1 MCILW
6 LTVGGFGAGHSLI
19 CGDRVQVW
27 VLPVQWTDGSHL
39 SDVKNV
45 CVSIVHW
52 CICQCVNLICAQFL
66 CFSFFSFNHMH
77 SNCLCFAA
85 WFAFILIFFLSH
97 FLNIFFI
104 NFCFLLSSLF
114 F

>member
-52 CICQCVNLICAQFL
+52 CICQCVNLICAV
-66 CFSFFSFNHMH
+66 
-77 SNCLCFAA
+77 
-85 WFAFILIFFLSH
+85 
-97 FLNIFFI
+97 
-104 NFCFLLSSLF
+104 SLF
-114 F
+114 FLFFF

>member
-1 MCILW
+1 MHVHL
-6 LTVGGFGAGHSLI
+6 VADSRGFGAGHSLI

-52 CICQCVNLICAQFL
+52 CICQCVNFICAQFL
-66 CFSFFSFNHMH
+66 LFFCFPLTICVPFAYVPLPGLPLICSDFFFSFF
-77 SNCLCFAA
+77 
-85 WFAFILIFFLSH
+85 
-97 FLNIFFI
+97 
-104 NFCFLLSSLF
+104 
-114 F
+114 